1 MLNEQDK
8 EQFIEE
14 LKACG
19 WNLGEWIDRK
29 GRENE
34 SFTGLEIDPEKLKR
48 LNTIIAICLKI
59 KKADR
64 YVKFDVLPL
73 GADSRHGNVRLILPI
88 ANVWMSRSML
98 DMFSQLFHLADA
110 VHLVA
115 PALIADVDD
124 DDEDDYDEDEE
135 EVPQEDKIVL
145 SFSVMDMWKM
155 YGKAPF

>member
-34 SFTGLEIDPEKLKR
+34 SFTGLEIDPDKLKR

-64 YVKFDVLPL
+64 YVNFDVLPL
-73 GADSRHGNVRLILPI
+73 GAENRHGNVRLILPI
-88 ANVWMSRSML
+88 ANVWMSRSTL
-98 DMFSQLFHLADA
+98 DMFSQLFQLADA

-115 PALIADVDD
+115 PTLIADVDD
-124 DDEDDYDEDEE
+124 DDEYEYDDDEE
-135 EVPQEDKIVL
+135 EVDQEDKIVL